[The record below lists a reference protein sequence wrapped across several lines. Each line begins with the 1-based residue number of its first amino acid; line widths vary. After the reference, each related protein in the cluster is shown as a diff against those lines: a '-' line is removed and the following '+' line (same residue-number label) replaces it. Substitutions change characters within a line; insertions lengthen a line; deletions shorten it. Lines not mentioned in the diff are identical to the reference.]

1 MESQADR
8 REVKNVAGE
17 EGIEYAF
24 LPDCMRCKY
33 EGSYYWWAVN
43 IPDSVKRYAMEHGI
57 KRYKGYTVSVTRYND
72 EVEQYWDSI
81 FEKCGYPK
89 NFPEYSFCPTCF
101 DWVKKA
107 NPEVARKIATSKC
120 KRTWY
125 GEPEPD

>member
-43 IPDSVKRYAMEHGI
+43 IPDSAKRYAMEHGI
-57 KRYKGYTVSVTRYND
+57 KRHKDLFPRVQESD
-72 EVEQYWDSI
+72 EVEQYWDNI

-89 NFPEYSFCPTCF
+89 NYPEYSFCSTCS
-101 DWVKKA
+101 DWVKKS
-107 NPEVARKIATSKC
+107 NPEIARRIATSKC

-125 GEPEPD
+125 EELEPD

>member
-43 IPDSVKRYAMEHGI
+43 IPDSAKRYAMEHGI
-57 KRYKGYTVSVTRYND
+57 KRHKDLFPRVQKSD
-72 EVEQYWDSI
+72 EVEQYWDNI

-89 NFPEYSFCPTCF
+89 NYPEYSFCSTCS
-101 DWVKKA
+101 DWADKS
-107 NPEVARKIATSKC
+107 NPEIARRIATSKC

-125 GEPEPD
+125 GELEPD